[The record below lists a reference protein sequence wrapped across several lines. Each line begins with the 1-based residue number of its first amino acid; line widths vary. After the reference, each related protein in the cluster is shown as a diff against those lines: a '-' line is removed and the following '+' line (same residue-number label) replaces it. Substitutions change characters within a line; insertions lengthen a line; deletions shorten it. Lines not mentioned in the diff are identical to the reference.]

1 MCGINIPDESPL
13 DRFWFLI
20 GGKREEEKE
29 EEEEK
34 EREEKKGEEEKKEDE
49 EKKKEE
55 EEEDER
61 PLDRFDPN
69 WWKEGEGG
77 WPPPTSQVSTA

>member
-1 MCGINIPDESPL
+1 MCGINNPDESPL

-20 GGKREEEKE
+20 GGKREEEE
-29 EEEEK
+29 EDEK
-34 EREEKKGEEEKKEDE
+34 EREEKKGEEEKKEEEEE
-49 EKKKEE
+49 EKK
-55 EEEDER
+55 EDER